1 MPYHWN
7 LDGIAAHNFGKL
19 YLVDS
24 HALIYSTD
32 ITFLAATFL
41 DSSIENTINLI
52 LLDVIYCIY
61 CLLIIHEIP
70 KEEVSVCIIKTN
82 YQTLDVMTLAL

>member
-1 MPYHWN
+1 MNPSPKKSYSLMPYHWN
-7 LDGIAAHNFGKL
+7 LDGIAADNFGKL

-41 DSSIENTINLI
+41 DSSIETNNHKLNTPGCNLLH
-52 LLDVIYCIY
+52 LLPSY
-61 CLLIIHEIP
+61 HP
-70 KEEVSVCIIKTN
+70 
-82 YQTLDVMTLAL
+82 